1 MTRAVLTLS
10 AAWSSSGFQTENVG
24 SEPSRDKGNHSP
36 KPPRAPVHAALARGG
51 LDQGAYFTS
60 ERAHY
65 EKFAAKGLDR
75 TTTTSRPEKRVFLR
89 LTDKGL
95 EAKKGRPHRRR
106 PAHYRPNEP
115 MVLAEIATR
124 QIKTGHC
131 NGSLELNDLS
141 PVQLCYSF
149 QRKA

>member
-1 MTRAVLTLS
+1 MFPLIPWPARFRSLPSSRSGPCLGRCLQCSAVAAPTKPLS
-10 AAWSSSGFQTENVG
+10 YLSTY
-24 SEPSRDKGNHSP
+24 SRDKGNHSP

-60 ERAHY
+60 ERAHC

-95 EAKKGRPHRRR
+95 EAKKSPIPIRR
-106 PAHYRPNEP
+106 
-115 MVLAEIATR
+115 MV
-124 QIKTGHC
+124 
-131 NGSLELNDLS
+131 ELGL
-141 PVQLCYSF
+141 
-149 QRKA
+149 KAKGK